1 MGKKL
6 IIKGA
11 DFSAVAVDSLL
22 TLDSIAWD
30 NKTYR
35 EIFETNNFL
44 GISPGFEN
52 GSYSPLVVNSGEPT
66 ITNEVADS
74 GQYSLKAFGNTS
86 QQIKKSVGAAANTYY
101 IAYRISCTRYVSGIA
116 GVIYG
121 TGASSPKVES
131 ITQGFISM
139 SGIVNYT
146 GTTNYLFFVG
156 SASSA
161 DLDCYIDTPV
171 VVLGS
176 YFSTLPTEEQFAQ
189 LYEQYVAIKKG
200 A

>member
-22 TLDSIAWD
+22 TLDSIAWGG
-30 NKTYR
+30 KTYR
-35 EIFETNNFL
+35 EIFETNNYL
-44 GISPGFEN
+44 GITAGFEN
-52 GSYSPLVVNSGEPT
+52 GSYSPLVVNAGTPT

-74 GQYSLKAFGNTS
+74 GQYSLKVFGTSS
-86 QQIKKSVGAAANTYY
+86 QQLQKSGSESAGTFY
-101 IAYRISCTRYVSGIA
+101 IACRVSCTRYVSGMA
-116 GVIYG
+116 GVILG
-121 TGASSPKVES
+121 NGSSSPKV
-131 ITQGFISM
+131 TAVTDGFISL
-139 SGIVNYT
+139 SGVVNFT
-146 GTTNYLFFVG
+146 GTSASLFIG

-161 DLDCYIDTPV
+161 NLDCYIDTPV

>member
-30 NKTYR
+30 GKTYR
-35 EIFETNNFL
+35 EIFETNNYL
-44 GISPGFEN
+44 GITAGFEN
-52 GSYSPLVVNSGEPT
+52 GSYSPLVINAGTPT

-74 GQYSLKAFGNTS
+74 GQYSLKVSGTTS
-86 QQIKKSVGAAANTYY
+86 QQLQKYGAESAGIYY
-101 IAYRISCTRYVSGIA
+101 IACRVSCTRYVSGMA
-116 GVIYG
+116 GVILG
-121 TGASSPKVES
+121 NGSSSPKVQDV
-131 ITQGFISM
+131 TQGFVSL
-139 SGIVNYT
+139 SGVVNFT
-146 GTTNYLFFVG
+146 GSSASLFVG

-161 DLDCYIDTPV
+161 NLDCYIDTPV

-176 YFSTLPTEEQFAQ
+176 YFSVLPTEEQFTQ
-189 LYEQYVAIKKG
+189 LYTQYVAIKKG
-200 A
+200 